1 MQINAKRINSAN
13 AQIDAKIPNVL
24 LNSKED
30 KIAAK
35 AAKNMKVDGFRQ
47 GKVPTHVVKA
57 RHGEQIRQDA
67 EQEALKE
74 LFDNALIEL
83 DVKADMVVGE
93 PIISK
98 FEKTDDGIEVE
109 VKVSFRPVVE
119 LDNYQD
125 AIPDYKTPRV
135 TQKEI
140 DQRIQEMMGA
150 TAGMKKVEEDRALA
164 NGDFA
169 QIDFEGFV
177 DGVPF
182 EGGKAE
188 KYLLEI
194 GSGSFIPG
202 FEEGLIG
209 LKAGEEKDV
218 EVTFPKEYN
227 NKDLAGKLSVFKVKL
242 HEIQAKDVKETPDAD
257 DLKKLMP
264 GEENPTKEALEAQVK
279 EQLKNEKLHKLFS
292 EEVRPKFIDAILE
305 KTQFDIPENIVDQ
318 EIDLQVRNIFGS
330 MSEEEIKEYSENPA
344 KIEEKR
350 SEYADEAR
358 NSVKLTFIVDELAK
372 IEEISVSDQEVTQMI
387 YFEAMQQGQ
396 DPKQY
401 FEYYQK
407 QGLLPAVKM
416 AIVEDRL
423 FTQIFTK
430 NKKTTPQT
438 EAK

>member
-13 AQIDAKIPNVL
+13 AQIDAKISNAL
-24 LNSKED
+24 LSSKED

-98 FEKTDDGIEVE
+98 FEKTDDGLEVE
-109 VKVSFRPVVE
+109 VKVSFRPTVE
-119 LDNYQD
+119 LDGYED
-125 AIPDYKTPRV
+125 VIPEYKSPRI

-140 DQRIQEMMGA
+140 DERIQEMMSS
-150 TAGMKKVEEDRALA
+150 TAGMKKLEEDRVLQS
-164 NGDFA
+164 GDFA

-177 DGVPF
+177 DGVAF

-202 FEEGLIG
+202 FEDGLTG
-209 LKAGEEKDV
+209 LKAGEEKDI
-218 EVTFPKEYN
+218 EVVFPTNYKE
-227 NKDLAGKLSVFKVKL
+227 DLAGKLAVFKVKL
-242 HEIQAKDVKETPDAD
+242 HEIQIKDIKETPDAD
-257 DLKKLMP
+257 DIKKLLP
-264 GEENPTKEALEAQVK
+264 GEENPTKELLETQVK
-279 EQLKNEKLHKLFS
+279 EQLKNEKLHKVFS

-305 KTQFDIPENIVDQ
+305 KSQFDIPENIVEQ

-330 MSEEEIKEYSENPA
+330 MSEEEIKEYSENPS

-350 SEYADEAR
+350 SEYAEEAR
-358 NSVKLTFIVDELAK
+358 NSVKLTFIVDALAK
-372 IEEISVSDQEVTQMI
+372 KEEVSVSDQEVTQMI

-416 AIVEDRL
+416 AIIEDKL
-423 FTQIFTK
+423 FTKIFTK
-430 NKKTTPQT
+430 DKKTSQV